1 MRTVSTFQT
10 KVSVSLS
17 RSSSLTY
24 LQYFIFER
32 SNKKIRVF
40 VTFSKCDSLS
50 EFVCPLL
57 NNDGGQKELLVAFM
71 GIEDSFLFIAR
82 FLCGWK
88 HFRLV
93 FSFSGSCGRSGFVF
107 ECIL

>member
-1 MRTVSTFQT
+1 MPTVSTFQT

-17 RSSSLTY
+17 RPSSLTY

-32 SNKKIRVF
+32 SNKKIQLF

-57 NNDGGQKELLVAFM
+57 NNDGGQKELLVRLWELKINFFLS
-71 GIEDSFLFIAR
+71 SFLVWMETLSTCFFFQWQLWPFGIR
-82 FLCGWK
+82 
-88 HFRLV
+88 V
-93 FSFSGSCGRSGFVF
+93 
-107 ECIL
+107 